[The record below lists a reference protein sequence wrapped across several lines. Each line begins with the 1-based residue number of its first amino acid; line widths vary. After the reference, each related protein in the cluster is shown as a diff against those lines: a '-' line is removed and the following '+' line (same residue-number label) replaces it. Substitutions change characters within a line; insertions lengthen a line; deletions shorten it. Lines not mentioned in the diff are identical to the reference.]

1 MNDKQGGLCY
11 GENKRFAQGLAIGS
25 TIGLAA
31 GIAANHYYRK
41 KQKMSPDKVLDQIKA
56 AFLKEGPIEGSW
68 ISFDTEHM
76 QKFAITM
83 DILSGG
89 ITRTE
94 DDHLVAYEFK
104 ADAKTG
110 AVLSIDRII
119 ND

>member
-1 MNDKQGGLCY
+1 MEKT
-11 GENKRFAQGLAIGS
+11 KRFAQGLAIGS

-41 KQKMSPDKVLDQIKA
+41 KQKMSPDKVL
-56 AFLKEGPIEGSW
+56 
-68 ISFDTEHM
+68 EHM

>member
-76 QKFAITM
+76 QKIRYHNGYSFWRNH
-83 DILSGG
+83 S
-89 ITRTE
+89 
-94 DDHLVAYEFK
+94 
-104 ADAKTG
+104 
-110 AVLSIDRII
+110 DRR
-119 ND
+119 

>member
-1 MNDKQGGLCY
+1 MEKT
-11 GENKRFAQGLAIGS
+11 KKFAQGLAIGS
-25 TIGLAA
+25 SIGLAA
-31 GIAANHYYRK
+31 GIAANHYYRN

-68 ISFDTEHM
+68 ISFEHM

-83 DILSGG
+83 DVLSGG

-94 DDHLVAYEFK
+94 DNQLVAYEFK

-119 ND
+119 SE

>member
-1 MNDKQGGLCY
+1 MEKT
-11 GENKRFAQGLAIGS
+11 KRFAQGLAIGS

-56 AFLKEGPIEGSW
+56 AFLIEGSW

>member
-1 MNDKQGGLCY
+1 MDQVK
-11 GENKRFAQGLAIGS
+11 KFAKGLAIGS
-25 TIGLAA
+25 SIGLAA

-41 KQKMSPDKVLDQIKA
+41 QQKMSPDKVLNQIKA

-68 ISFDTEHM
+68 ISFETEHM

-83 DILSGG
+83 DVLSGG

-110 AVLSIDRII
+110 AVLSIERVI

>member
-1 MNDKQGGLCY
+1 MEKA
-11 GENKRFAQGLAIGS
+11 KKFIQGLAIGTS
-25 TIGLAA
+25 IGVTA

-56 AFLKEGPIEGSW
+56 DFLKEGPIEGSW
-68 ISFDTEHM
+68 ISFDTERM

-83 DILSGG
+83 DVLSGG

-94 DDHLVAYEFK
+94 DEHLVAYEFK

-110 AVLSIDRII
+110 AVLSIERMITE
-119 ND
+119 

>member
-1 MNDKQGGLCY
+1 MEKA
-11 GENKRFAQGLAIGS
+11 KKFIQGLAIGTS
-25 TIGLAA
+25 IGVAA

-56 AFLKEGPIEGSW
+56 DFLKEGPIEGSW
-68 ISFDTEHM
+68 ISFDTERM

-83 DILSGG
+83 DVLSGG

-94 DDHLVAYEFK
+94 DEHLVAYEFK

-110 AVLSIDRII
+110 AVLSIERTITE
-119 ND
+119 

>member
-1 MNDKQGGLCY
+1 MEKT
-11 GENKRFAQGLAIGS
+11 KRFAQGLAIGS

-31 GIAANHYYRK
+31 GIAENHYYRK
-41 KQKMSPDKVLDQIKA
+41 KQKMSPDKVLD
-56 AFLKEGPIEGSW
+56 
-68 ISFDTEHM
+68 HM

>member
-1 MNDKQGGLCY
+1 MEKT
-11 GENKRFAQGLAIGS
+11 KRFAQGLAIGS

-56 AFLKEGPIEGSW
+56 AFLKEGPW

>member
-1 MNDKQGGLCY
+1 MDKA
-11 GENKRFAQGLAIGS
+11 KKFAQGLAIGS
-25 TIGLAA
+25 SIGLAA

-41 KQKMSPDKVLDQIKA
+41 KQDMSPDKVLDQIKK

-83 DILSGG
+83 NILSGG

-110 AVLSIDRII
+110 TVLSIDRII

>member
-1 MNDKQGGLCY
+1 MEKA
-11 GENKRFAQGLAIGS
+11 KKFIQGLAIGTS
-25 TIGLAA
+25 IGVAA

-56 AFLKEGPIEGSW
+56 DFLKEGPIEGSW
-68 ISFDTEHM
+68 ISFDTERM

-83 DILSGG
+83 DVLSGG

-94 DDHLVAYEFK
+94 DEHLVAYEFK

-110 AVLSIDRII
+110 AVLSIERMITE
-119 ND
+119 

>member
-1 MNDKQGGLCY
+1 MEKT
-11 GENKRFAQGLAIGS
+11 KKFAQGLAIGS
-25 TIGLAA
+25 TIGIVA

-41 KQKMSPDKVLDQIKA
+41 QQTMSPDKVLDQIKA
-56 AFLKEGPIEGSW
+56 AFLKEGPIEGSC
-68 ISFDTEHM
+68 ISFDTDHM
-76 QKFAITM
+76 QKFAIKM

-110 AVLSIDRII
+110 TVLSIDRIL

>member
-1 MNDKQGGLCY
+1 MEKA
-11 GENKRFAQGLAIGS
+11 KKFIQGLAIGTS
-25 TIGLAA
+25 IGVAA

-56 AFLKEGPIEGSW
+56 DFLKEGPIEGSW
-68 ISFDTEHM
+68 ISFDTERM

-83 DILSGG
+83 DVLSGG

-94 DDHLVAYEFK
+94 DEHLVAYEFK

-110 AVLSIDRII
+110 AVLSIERII
-119 ND
+119 TE

>member
-1 MNDKQGGLCY
+1 MLWRKQKDSRKAWLSVQ
-11 GENKRFAQGLAIGS
+11 RSVQLQASQQI
-25 TIGLAA
+25 TI
-31 GIAANHYYRK
+31 IEK
-41 KQKMSPDKVLDQIKA
+41 TKMSPDKVLDQIKA

>member
-1 MNDKQGGLCY
+1 MEKT
-11 GENKRFAQGLAIGS
+11 KKFAQGLAIGS
-25 TIGLAA
+25 SIGLVA

-83 DILSGG
+83 DVLSGG

-94 DDHLVAYEFK
+94 DNQLIAYEFK

-110 AVLSIDRII
+110 AVLSIDRILSE
-119 ND
+119 

>member
-1 MNDKQGGLCY
+1 MMEKT
-11 GENKRFAQGLAIGS
+11 KKFAQGLAIGS
-25 TIGLAA
+25 SVGLVA
-31 GIAANHYYRK
+31 GIAAHHYYKK

-56 AFLKEGPIEGSW
+56 DFLKEGPIEGSW
-68 ISFDTEHM
+68 ISFDTERM

-110 AVLSIDRII
+110 AVLSIDRMIA
-119 ND
+119 D

>member
-1 MNDKQGGLCY
+1 MDKV
-11 GENKRFAQGLAIGS
+11 KKFAQGLAVGS
-25 TIGLAA
+25 SIGLAA

-41 KQKMSPDKVLDQIKA
+41 GQKMSPDTVLDQIKS

-68 ISFDTEHM
+68 ISFDTEHL

-83 DILSGG
+83 DVLSGG

-94 DDHLVAYEFK
+94 DNQLVAYEFK

-110 AVLSIDRII
+110 TVLSIDRII